1 MSAEKWSV
9 LFHSTSGYRR
19 NAVSFTYL
27 LLTIDFASHISL
39 NLFILRIVKKH
50 TKLKIYPATTLKQL
64 TPHKDLIFGRTFT
77 DHMLTIEWSS
87 DSGWADPVIKEYG
100 TLSIEPSASVFHY
113 SFECFEGLKAYKD
126 KSGRTRLFRPDM
138 NMKRFNNSAKR
149 IALPVG
155 LESFKGGTWLSRRI

>member
-1 MSAEKWSV
+1 
-9 LFHSTSGYRR
+9 
-19 NAVSFTYL
+19 
-27 LLTIDFASHISL
+27 
-39 NLFILRIVKKH
+39 
-50 TKLKIYPATTLKQL
+50 
-64 TPHKDLIFGRTFT
+64 
-77 DHMLTIEWSS
+77 MLTIEWSR

-100 TLSIEPSASVFHY
+100 PLTIEPSASVFHY

-155 LESFKGGTWLSRRI
+155 LERFKGGTRL